1 MPTWPKQP
9 KQAVPTVGAGPGH
22 SQRHTQPGWAQR
34 WEGGRREHCGW
45 PASLQSYGRQSYPW
59 PEIPGMT
66 GISGSPKANSPL
78 RLETCVYSQQF
89 LVIPTSNLNRIP
101 NRSWLS
107 MCRSGSLAKI
117 EKASWSWDLWGKW
130 QQSQA
135 QSPKDRSSPFPEQVP
150 LMTSVNQTDPTLRYS
165 SGRGE
170 NIYTQRLVGD
180 IYWTFTHNCPKPE
193 MTQMPCGVAEQTTT
207 QQ

>member
-34 WEGGRREHCGW
+34 WEGGRREPCGW
-45 PASLQSYGRQSYPW
+45 PASLQSYRW

-66 GISGSPKANSPL
+66 SISGSPKANSPL
-78 RLETCVYSQQF
+78 GLETCVYSQQF
-89 LVIPTSNLNRIP
+89 LVILTSNLNRIP

-117 EKASWSWDLWGKW
+117 EKPSWSWDLWG
-130 QQSQA
+130 
-135 QSPKDRSSPFPEQVP
+135 RSNNKTGPRASRTALHLSLEQVP
-150 LMTSVNQTDPTLRYS
+150 LMTSLNQSDSTLRYS
-165 SGRGE
+165 SGRRE
-170 NIYTQRLVGD
+170 NIYTQRLGD

-193 MTQMPCGVAEQTTT
+193 VTQMPISKL
-207 QQ
+207 

>member
-34 WEGGRREHCGW
+34 WEGGRREHRGW

-78 RLETCVYSQQF
+78 RLETCVYSQQL

-107 MCRSGSLAKI
+107 MCRSASLAKI
-117 EKASWSWDLWGKW
+117 EKASWSWDLWGK
-130 QQSQA
+130 SDNKTRPRA
-135 QSPKDRSSPFPEQVP
+135 PRTALHLSRNRSLWWRLWIRPI
-150 LMTSVNQTDPTLRYS
+150 LL
-165 SGRGE
+165 SGIHQGE
-170 NIYTQRLVGD
+170 VKIYTHKDL
-180 IYWTFTHNCPKPE
+180 
-193 MTQMPCGVAEQTTT
+193 
-207 QQ
+207 